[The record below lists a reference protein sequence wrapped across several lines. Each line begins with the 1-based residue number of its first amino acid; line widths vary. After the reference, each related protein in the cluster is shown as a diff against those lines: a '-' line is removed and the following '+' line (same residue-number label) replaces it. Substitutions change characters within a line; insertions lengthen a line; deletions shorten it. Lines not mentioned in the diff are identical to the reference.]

1 MISLQHVTKVYRNG
15 TTALEDVTVEVEK
28 GEFVFIVGQSGSGK
42 STFIRLLL
50 KEEEATK
57 GEIYVA
63 GKNLAKLTTWKV
75 PHLRRNI
82 GTVFQDFK
90 LLQDKTVFENV
101 AFALEVIGKPKHV
114 IDQRVPEILE
124 LVGLGDKLNNFPDE
138 LSGGEQ
144 QRVSIARVREPAARA
159 ARRRADREPRPVD
172 VGGDHAPAR
181 QGQPDR
187 DHGVHGHARPGD
199 RGRDAPARDRARQGQ
214 GHPRPGARGVQLVPR
229 FEYLFRETTSGL
241 RRNGLVAFAAIST
254 TFIALFLF
262 GLSLLISR
270 QVSLMIEATTGN
282 VEVAVYL
289 TDPVNPDTVSSL
301 SQTLTELPVVANVD
315 YETKQEAC
323 ERFQVL
329 FAEQEALVDNVDCEA
344 LPASLRVK
352 MEDPEQYSQVAAV
365 LEGQPGI
372 DQIVDQSAF
381 LDRLFAVTRVFR
393 VGVLLVAFVML
404 VSASI
409 LIANTVRMGLFARRK
424 EIGIMKLVGATNWR
438 IRLPFLVE
446 GLFESLIGAIAAI
459 LFLFAIKVAF
469 IEPLNE
475 SVQFIPWI
483 VNKDLIA
490 IIPIL
495 LVAGALVALVAGLVG
510 MRRFLDV

>member
-1 MISLQHVTKVYRNG
+1 VN
-15 TTALEDVTVEVEK
+15 
-28 GEFVFIVGQSGSGK
+28 
-42 STFIRLLL
+42 
-50 KEEEATK
+50 
-57 GEIYVA
+57 
-63 GKNLAKLTTWKV
+63 
-75 PHLRRNI
+75 
-82 GTVFQDFK
+82 
-90 LLQDKTVFENV
+90 
-101 AFALEVIGKPKHV
+101 
-114 IDQRVPEILE
+114 
-124 LVGLGDKLNNFPDE
+124 
-138 LSGGEQ
+138 
-144 QRVSIARVREPAARA
+144 
-159 ARRRADREPRPVD
+159 
-172 VGGDHAPAR
+172 
-181 QGQPDR
+181 
-187 DHGVHGHARPGD
+187 
-199 RGRDAPARDRARQGQ
+199 
-214 GHPRPGARGVQLVPR
+214 R

-282 VEVAVYL
+282 FEVAVYL
-289 TDPVNPDTVSSL
+289 TDPVNLDNVRSL
-301 SQTLTELPVVANVD
+301 TNTLNELPVVADVH
-315 YETKQEAC
+315 YENKQEAC
-323 ERFQVL
+323 DRFRRL
-329 FAEQEALVDNVDCEA
+329 FAEQQALVNNVDCSA

-352 MEDPEQYSQVAAV
+352 MEDPQQYAQVQAV
-365 LEGQPGI
+365 LKGQPGI
-372 DQIVDQSAF
+372 EQIVDQSAF

-438 IRLPFLVE
+438 IRMPFLVE
-446 GLFESLIGAIAAI
+446 GLFESLIGAVAAI

-469 IEPLNE
+469 INPLNE

-483 VNKDLIA
+483 VNRDVIA

-495 LVAGALVALVAGLVG
+495 LVAGAIVALLAGLVG

>member
-1 MISLQHVTKVYRNG
+1 
-15 TTALEDVTVEVEK
+15 
-28 GEFVFIVGQSGSGK
+28 
-42 STFIRLLL
+42 
-50 KEEEATK
+50 
-57 GEIYVA
+57 
-63 GKNLAKLTTWKV
+63 
-75 PHLRRNI
+75 
-82 GTVFQDFK
+82 
-90 LLQDKTVFENV
+90 
-101 AFALEVIGKPKHV
+101 
-114 IDQRVPEILE
+114 
-124 LVGLGDKLNNFPDE
+124 
-138 LSGGEQ
+138 
-144 QRVSIARVREPAARA
+144 
-159 ARRRADREPRPVD
+159 
-172 VGGDHAPAR
+172 
-181 QGQPDR
+181 
-187 DHGVHGHARPGD
+187 
-199 RGRDAPARDRARQGQ
+199 
-214 GHPRPGARGVQLVPR
+214 VPR
-229 FEYLFRETTSGL
+229 VEYLFRETTSGL

-301 SQTLTELPVVANVD
+301 TQTLTELPAVASVD
-315 YETKQEAC
+315 YEDKQEAC
-323 ERFQVL
+323 DRFKVL
-329 FAEQEALVDNVDCEA
+329 FANQEALVNNVDCDA

-352 MEDPEQYSQVAAV
+352 MDDPEEFAQVKAV
-365 LEGQPGI
+365 LVGRPGI
-372 DQIVDQSAF
+372 EEIKDQREFFDK
-381 LDRLFAVTRVFR
+381 LFAVTRIFR

-469 IEPLNE
+469 VEPLNK
-475 SVQFIPWI
+475 SVEFIPWI

-495 LVAGALVALVAGLVG
+495 LVAGALVALIAGLVG